1 MNDKEKIEILLT
13 LINEIKEKLDQEC
26 CQTLMDADSI
36 SSKIE
41 KTIKMIVNK

>member
-1 MNDKEKIEILLT
+1 MTDTEKLEILLN
-13 LINEIKEKLDQEC
+13 LLDEIKEQLDNEC

-41 KTIKMIVNK
+41 KTLSKF